1 VEERGERSWER
12 SWQDLEHARFG
23 SPLLPLSLKFLNNVG
38 AGVLLGAVMVI
49 LLGMGARF

>member
-1 VEERGERSWER
+1 VEEKGERSWER
-12 SWQDLEHARFG
+12 SWQDLEHAKFG
-23 SPLLPLSLKFLNNVG
+23 SPLLSLSLEFLNNVG